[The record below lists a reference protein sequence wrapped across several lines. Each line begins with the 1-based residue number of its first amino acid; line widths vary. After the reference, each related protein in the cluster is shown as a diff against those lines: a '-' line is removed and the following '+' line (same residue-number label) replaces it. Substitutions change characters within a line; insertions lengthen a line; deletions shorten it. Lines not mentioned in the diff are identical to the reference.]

1 MLEKVNFGVFE
12 DMPASQRKRDHP
24 NTENEG
30 KKEAKQKM
38 FA

>member
-12 DMPASQRKRDHP
+12 DMPASQRRRDHLT
-24 NTENEG
+24 TENEG